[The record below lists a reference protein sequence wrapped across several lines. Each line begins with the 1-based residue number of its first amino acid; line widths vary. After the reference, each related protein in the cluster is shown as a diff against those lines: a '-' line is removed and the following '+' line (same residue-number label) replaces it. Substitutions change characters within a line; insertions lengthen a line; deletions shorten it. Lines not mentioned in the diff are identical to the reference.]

1 MSKLLKKNK
10 LNINF
15 HSSGAF
21 LNSNKPKFIKFKPN
35 HNVSQDAIQK
45 ETSKDE
51 IIKLLKERITILEK
65 KVKILE
71 ENKNDNNDNKNT
83 KKINTLNLSHGNPKK
98 KITLLPPG
106 FKLNMKLIK
115 NKKNCLNILNMS
127 TTYIKKNNKNNKN
140 NSIASLNNSN
150 INYIN
155 TIEEKKTNNKSRN
168 FFNSIYSSEF
178 ISNNNIGLRIS
189 NSASKNKIKR
199 FTILPK
205 NKSKQKLFI
214 NVLRRTMSKCST
226 IDHGKFQNINDS
238 VNNIPK
244 IPRKGKQHKSEII
257 KNNSNKII
265 NNFNY
270 LNNSNSKKNI
280 DFENKSKFLIFNN
293 NYKDDSGI
301 LNTDN
306 NLTNYNSTFNNIK
319 DKLENIKKRTK
330 NLLEFYSYNKNKNN
344 NVNINKNLFTLN
356 NISTNINSSNN
367 NIINEDTNYKESF
380 HFNNNN

>member
-15 HSSGAF
+15 YSSGAF
-21 LNSNKPKFIKFKPN
+21 LNSNKPKFLKFKPN

-45 ETSKDE
+45 EKSKDE
-51 IIKLLKERITILEK
+51 IIKLLKERITVLEK
-65 KVKILE
+65 KVQLLE
-71 ENKNDNNDNKNT
+71 EKKNDNNT
-83 KKINTLNLSHGNPKK
+83 KKLNTLNLSHGDPKK

-115 NKKNCLNILNMS
+115 NKKNFLNILNMS
-127 TTYIKKNNKNNKN
+127 TTYVKKNNKNN

-155 TIEEKKTNNKSRN
+155 TIEEKKNINKSRN
-168 FFNSIYSSEF
+168 FFNSIYSNEYF
-178 ISNNNIGLRIS
+178 SNNNIGLRIS
-189 NSASKNKIKR
+189 NSASKNKVKR

-226 IDHGKFQNINDS
+226 IDHGKFQSINDS
-238 VNNIPK
+238 NNNIPK

-257 KNNSNKII
+257 KNKSNKLITNL
-265 NNFNY
+265 NN
-270 LNNSNSKKNI
+270 LNNSNIKNNS
-280 DFENKSKFLIFNN
+280 ENKSKFFIFNN
-293 NYKDDSGI
+293 NSKEDSCI

-306 NLTNYNSTFNNIK
+306 NLQNNNNTSFNNIK

-330 NLLEFYSYNKNKNN
+330 SLLEFYSFNKNSN
-344 NVNINKNLFTLN
+344 NVNNNKNYVTLN
-356 NISTNINSSNN
+356 NISTNINSTNN
-367 NIINEDTNYKESF
+367 NIINEDNNFKESSR
-380 HFNNNN
+380 HNQRT

>member
-21 LNSNKPKFIKFKPN
+21 LNSNKPKFLKFKQN

-51 IIKLLKERITILEK
+51 IIKLLKERITVLEK
-65 KVKILE
+65 KVQLLE
-71 ENKNDNNDNKNT
+71 EKKNDNTNNT
-83 KKINTLNLSHGNPKK
+83 KKLNTLNLSHGDPKK

-115 NKKNCLNILNMS
+115 NKNNFLNILNMS
-127 TTYIKKNNKNNKN
+127 TTYAKKNNKNN

-155 TIEEKKTNNKSRN
+155 TIEEKKNDNKSRN
-168 FFNSIYSSEF
+168 FFNSIYSNEYF
-178 ISNNNIGLRIS
+178 SNNNIGLRIS
-189 NSASKNKIKR
+189 NSASKNKVKR

-238 VNNIPK
+238 NNNIPK

-257 KNNSNKII
+257 KNNSNKLITNL
-265 NNFNY
+265 NN
-270 LNNSNSKKNI
+270 LNNSNIKNNS
-280 DFENKSKFLIFNN
+280 ENKSKFLIFNN
-293 NYKDDSGI
+293 NSKEDSCI

-306 NLTNYNSTFNNIK
+306 NLQNNNTSFNNIK

-330 NLLEFYSYNKNKNN
+330 SLLEFYSFNKNIN
-344 NVNINKNLFTLN
+344 NVNNNKNYVTLN
-356 NISTNINSSNN
+356 NISTNINSTNN
-367 NIINEDTNYKESF
+367 NIINEDNNFKESF
-380 HFNNNN
+380 NFNYNN

>member
-21 LNSNKPKFIKFKPN
+21 LNSNKPKFLKFKQN

-51 IIKLLKERITILEK
+51 IIKLLKERITVLEK
-65 KVKILE
+65 KVQLLE
-71 ENKNDNNDNKNT
+71 EKKNDNTNNT
-83 KKINTLNLSHGNPKK
+83 KKLNTLNLSHGDPKK

-115 NKKNCLNILNMS
+115 NKNNFLNILNMS
-127 TTYIKKNNKNNKN
+127 TTYAKKNNKNN

-155 TIEEKKTNNKSRN
+155 TIEEKKNDNKSRN
-168 FFNSIYSSEF
+168 FFNSIYSNEYF
-178 ISNNNIGLRIS
+178 SNNNIGLRIS
-189 NSASKNKIKR
+189 NSASKNKVKR

-238 VNNIPK
+238 NNNIPK

-257 KNNSNKII
+257 KNNSNKLITNL
-265 NNFNY
+265 NN
-270 LNNSNSKKNI
+270 LNNSNIKNNS
-280 DFENKSKFLIFNN
+280 ENKSKFLIFNN
-293 NYKDDSGI
+293 NSKEDSCI

-306 NLTNYNSTFNNIK
+306 NLQNNNTSFNNIK

-330 NLLEFYSYNKNKNN
+330 SLLEFYSFNKNIN
-344 NVNINKNLFTLN
+344 NVNNKKNYVTLN
-356 NISTNINSSNN
+356 NISTNINSTNN
-367 NIINEDTNYKESF
+367 NIINEDNNFKESF
-380 HFNNNN
+380 NFNYNN